1 MFQLDE
7 RLQQDCLAVGD
18 LPLCRLLLMNDA
30 RYPWCILVPR
40 REQVSEV
47 FQLDVAD
54 QRQLWHEASR
64 LAEILKDVFAGDKMN
79 IATLGNQVAQ
89 LHVHV
94 IVRKKTDNA
103 WPAPVWG
110 KQPPLPYSA
119 EHQAQVIERLSAAL
133 AGLLQ
138 VA

>member
-7 RLQQDCLAVGD
+7 RLQQDCLTVGD

-94 IVRKKTDNA
+94 IVRKKIDDA

-119 EHQAQVIERLSAAL
+119 EHQTQVIERLSAAL

-138 VA
+138 EA